1 MEKPI
6 KPAAHAR
13 REIIRKII
21 QGEWKPGINLPSER
35 NLSEYLGVTRAT
47 LREVLKLMEKEG
59 WIAIKHGKPSTV
71 KNFWDEGG
79 LGILTGLNEN
89 KDLFPF
95 PLIIELLEVRAG
107 ILPICANTAFN
118 KNLTDFKLI
127 MEIDIPDMDSS
138 SQEFTHYDW
147 RLQEKIVE
155 LSENRVYK
163 LVYNEFRPLFLFF
176 GQEYFK
182 LNDARVSSIKYYND
196 LKLVLS
202 GNKNPDNLIF
212 TAMTEAISIWKKLNR
227 E

>member
-1 MEKPI
+1 MEKPV
-6 KPAAHAR
+6 KPGAHAR

-21 QGEWKPGINLPSER
+21 QAEWKPGMNLPSER
-35 NLSEYLGVTRAT
+35 KLSEYLGVTRAT

-59 WIAIKHGKPSTV
+59 WISIKHGKPSTV

-107 ILPICANTAFN
+107 ILPICAKTAFN
-118 KNLTDFKLI
+118 KNLADFRQI
-127 MEIDIPDMDSS
+127 TEIEIPQMTSS
-138 SQEFTHYDW
+138 SEEFTHYDW

-176 GQEYFK
+176 GKEYFK
-182 LNDARVSSIKYYND
+182 LNEARVSSVKYYNE
-196 LKLVLS
+196 LNSVLS
-202 GNKNPDNLIF
+202 ENKNPEDLIF
-212 TAMTEAISIWKKLNR
+212 TAMTEAISIWKKLSR
-227 E
+227 D

>member
-6 KPAAHAR
+6 KPAVHAR

-35 NLSEYLGVTRAT
+35 KLSEYLGVTRAT

-59 WIAIKHGKPSTV
+59 WIAIKHGKSSTV

-95 PLIIELLEVRAG
+95 SLIIELLEVRAG
-107 ILPICANTAFN
+107 ILPICAKTAFT
-118 KNLTDFKLI
+118 KNLADFKLI
-127 MEIDIPDMDSS
+127 MDMDIPTIDSTS
-138 SQEFTHYDW
+138 KEFTLYDW

-176 GQEYFK
+176 GHEYFK
-182 LNDARVSSIKYYND
+182 LNEARVSSIEYFN
-196 LKLVLS
+196 KLRFILS
-202 GNKNPDNLIF
+202 ENKNPGKMIS
-212 TAMTEAISIWKKLNR
+212 TTMTESISIWKKLNR
-227 E
+227 K

>member
-6 KPAAHAR
+6 KPGAHAR

-21 QGEWKPGINLPSER
+21 QGEWKPGATLPSER
-35 NLSEYLGVTRAT
+35 KLSEYLGVTRAT

-107 ILPICANTAFN
+107 ILPICAKTAFE
-118 KNLTDFKLI
+118 KNLHDFKLI
-127 MEIDIPDMDSS
+127 TNLEIPGMNSS
-138 SQEFTHYDW
+138 SEEFTHYDW

-176 GQEYFK
+176 GKEYFK
-182 LNDARVSSIKYYND
+182 LNDARVSSINYYTELNS
-196 LKLVLS
+196 VLIK
-202 GNKNPDNLIF
+202 NKNPEDLIS
-212 TAMTEAISIWKKLNR
+212 TAMTDAISIWKKLNR
-227 E
+227 D